1 MKKVFICA
9 DVKFPHG
16 DAGSNRIQNIA
27 KSLVEIGYKPIV
39 VSHGKN
45 YENERDSEGRY
56 HSSGIEY
63 VNVAMRNGGIG
74 GLLDQK
80 VNGGKLVL
88 KKAIELGLGTDDIVY
103 LYGSNAT
110 FMRPIINHCKKQGI
124 RMFADVVEWHQPHQY
139 KYGKWDLRFLSINY
153 TYTHLYEQTKNVIA
167 ISECIYKY
175 FAPKCENMLL
185 LPVTIDGAEY
195 ADRVLDN
202 KHEVINLIYPGNPC
216 RENFANMLRAI
227 QMIEKNRRERLKLHI
242 TGVKKES
249 VNAQL
254 GKDAKLLDE
263 LSDLVVFHGWME
275 YADLQK
281 LYEDADFLFM
291 CRPNDLVKQANF
303 PSKLPELMLRGIAP
317 ICNKVGDYWTY
328 LSDENA
334 VIFEHDDATECCG
347 ALLAVLS
354 MSDDSINKMK
364 LAARECAKEKFDYHK
379 WSDKIR
385 VFMEGLK

>member
-1 MKKVFICA
+1 
-9 DVKFPHG
+9 
-16 DAGSNRIQNIA
+16 
-27 KSLVEIGYKPIV
+27 
-39 VSHGKN
+39 
-45 YENERDSEGRY
+45 
-56 HSSGIEY
+56 
-63 VNVAMRNGGIG
+63 MRNGGIG

-88 KKAIELGLGTDDIVY
+88 RKAIELGLGKEDIVY

-124 RMFADVVEWHQPHQY
+124 KMFADVVEWHQPHQY

-153 TYTHLYEQTKNVIA
+153 TYTHLYEQTENVIA
-167 ISECIYKY
+167 ISECIHKY

-195 ADRVLDN
+195 PDRVLDN

-249 VNAQL
+249 VKAQL

-263 LSDLVVFHGWME
+263 LSDLVEFHGWME
-275 YADLQK
+275 YAELQK

-328 LSDENA
+328 LSNENA
-334 VIFEHDDATECCG
+334 VIFEHDDATECCK
-347 ALLAVLS
+347 ALLTVLS
-354 MSDDSINKMK
+354 MSDESINRMK